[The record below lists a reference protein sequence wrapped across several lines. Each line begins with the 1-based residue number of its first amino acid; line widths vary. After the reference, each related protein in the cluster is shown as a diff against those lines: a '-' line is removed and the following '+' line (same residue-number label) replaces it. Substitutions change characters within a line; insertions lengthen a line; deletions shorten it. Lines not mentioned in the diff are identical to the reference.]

1 MKPTPDRVEQ
11 VRAIHRRTIR
21 RGARWWLGA
30 IERVQSGDFDP
41 GSWHEANAKYLE
53 EIREDISE
61 ILDQLPLENGQG
73 GKDGGKGQ

>member
-1 MKPTPDRVEQ
+1 MKPMPDRVEQ

-21 RGARWWLGA
+21 RGARWWVGA

-41 GSWHEANAKYLE
+41 GSWHQANAEYLE
-53 EIREDISE
+53 GVREDIGE
-61 ILDQLPLENGQG
+61 ILDQLPLEKRKD